1 MNSLTNRLRIARDF
15 LGRRA
20 VCAGRP
26 VEFSIELT
34 SRCNLKCVM
43 CPRDDHAE
51 RGLGAISR
59 ETFERILEQTG
70 RHLEFA
76 YLHLAGE
83 PLLHSQ
89 FDELIAEATRR
100 GLATGLSTNGILLDA
115 ERAARL
121 IDSGLSTLVISID
134 GTDAATYRAIRGAD
148 SFERV
153 VANAEGFLRLKAKAG
168 RGPRTVMQMTC
179 MHENEHQTGE
189 FVRRWRSLGADTV
202 RLKRFFTFAGTV
214 EDRSYDQPDSGR
226 TAVPGRRPP
235 CFLLW
240 RQMAFY
246 YDGTAVS
253 CCHDFLHRSVLGDIN
268 RQTLAE
274 IWNGPAMVEMRR
286 RHLEGR
292 QDEIQLCARCDQPR
306 VGLPHVAGTTL
317 LNAAAAKKALFAA
330 ERLAR
335 LAHLRSPY

>member
-1 MNSLTNRLRIARDF
+1 MSQ
-15 LGRRA
+15 
-20 VCAGRP
+20 
-26 VEFSIELT
+26 
-34 SRCNLKCVM
+34 
-43 CPRDDHAE
+43 
-51 RGLGAISR
+51 
-59 ETFERILEQTG
+59 ETFGRILDQTG

-83 PLLHSQ
+83 PLLNPQ
-89 FDELIAEATRR
+89 YAELIAEATRR
-100 GLATGLSTNGILLDA
+100 GLSTGLSTNGILLDA
-115 ERAARL
+115 DRAARL
-121 IDSGLSTLVISID
+121 IDSGLSSLVISID

-179 MHENEHQTGE
+179 MHENEHQAE
-189 FVRRWRSLGADTV
+189 QFVRRWRALGADTV

-214 EDRSYDQPDSGR
+214 EDRSYDQPRNPGSGA
-226 TAVPGRRPP
+226 TGRRPP

-292 QDEIQLCARCDQPR
+292 QDEIPLCGKCDQPR

-317 LNAAAAKKALFAA
+317 LNAGAAKRALFTV

-335 LAHLRSPY
+335 LAHLRTPY